1 MTYSTLQSPNSVSR
15 RISGWGS
22 LTWHLLLTSSC
33 SMMRM
38 LLDCVE
44 LLMSAADR
52 SLLSSISSKDE
63 CMVSISVGLITL
75 IFSLVTELINARHQQ

>member
-1 MTYSTLQSPNSVSR
+1 
-15 RISGWGS
+15 
-22 LTWHLLLTSSC
+22 
-33 SMMRM
+33 MMRM